1 LSTKKR
7 KQVKQRPSP
16 PSELGINE
24 ALQFAIFAHR
34 TAKLDDAEQLY
45 KRILETVPDQP
56 DALHFLG
63 VLTHQRGHSADAI
76 ELINRSIALDPS
88 QPDRYNNLG
97 NVLLESGRVSEA
109 VSAYEKNIEL
119 APDHADAYNNIGTV
133 YKAQQRLAEAALAYG
148 KAIAINPRHSD
159 AYNNL
164 GNLMLVQGRV
174 REAVEQYCKL
184 ITLIP
189 DQPEARKLLG
199 IAYYM
204 LGQYEAAADVYRKW
218 LAMEPDNPV
227 AKHQLAACSGEHI
240 PARASDAYVEST
252 FDRFADSFDAK
263 LAHLS
268 YRAPQL
274 IAEALAHVAG
284 EPGKRLAVLDA
295 GCGTGLC
302 GPLIEPFVSRLVGVD
317 LSGRML
323 ARAKSRDVYD
333 VLVKAELTAYLNSQ
347 SCAFDVILSAD
358 TLVYFGSLEDV
369 LKAAHG
375 ALRERGLLLFTVEAM
390 VEVEAAESADRG
402 GYRLNPHGRYSH
414 SRAYLDR
421 VLPQTGFAE
430 VTLEP
435 ATLRMEGGTP
445 VAGLVV
451 TCRRDEQ

>member
-1 LSTKKR
+1 MTLEELLVGQDGNAVCAGLIIDQSGSHG
-7 KQVKQRPSP
+7 VKVF
-16 PSELGINE
+16 G
-24 ALQFAIFAHR
+24 
-34 TAKLDDAEQLY
+34 
-45 KRILETVPDQP
+45 
-56 DALHFLG
+56 
-63 VLTHQRGHSADAI
+63 
-76 ELINRSIALDPS
+76 
-88 QPDRYNNLG
+88 
-97 NVLLESGRVSEA
+97 
-109 VSAYEKNIEL
+109 
-119 APDHADAYNNIGTV
+119 DHAGGGRRLLDFADEPEG
-133 YKAQQRLAEAALAYG
+133 AGSQRLAEAALAYG

-295 GCGTGLC
+295 GCGTGRPSSSAASIQQAMASMTFSTASC
-302 GPLIEPFVSRLVGVD
+302 GVSPSDMQPGSSGTSASQPPPSAA
-317 LSGRML
+317 LSGRSVM
-323 ARAKSRDVYD
+323 R
-333 VLVKAELTAYLNSQ
+333 
-347 SCAFDVILSAD
+347 
-358 TLVYFGSLEDV
+358 
-369 LKAAHG
+369 
-375 ALRERGLLLFTVEAM
+375 
-390 VEVEAAESADRG
+390 
-402 GYRLNPHGRYSH
+402 
-414 SRAYLDR
+414 
-421 VLPQTGFAE
+421 
-430 VTLEP
+430 
-435 ATLRMEGGTP
+435 
-445 VAGLVV
+445 
-451 TCRRDEQ
+451 